1 MVVGILKKSNQV
13 KAKAEGIGNL
23 VLIVGGPTGRD
34 GVEGASFAS
43 AGLDE
48 SSASNIGA
56 VAIGDPEIG
65 KVLEKACLELVDKN

>member
-34 GVEGASFAS
+34 GVVRGEVLSS

-48 SSASNIGA
+48 RFC
-56 VAIGDPEIG
+56 
-65 KVLEKACLELVDKN
+65 K